1 MKQLKEQTVYIE
13 HSIANK
19 LTEPFENMNY
29 GYVTH
34 LELSNQICLS
44 KDELIELLTDA
55 IHWGVGTYQEQL
67 KGGARQLTLKFNII
81 YQKNFL
87 NNKPNT

>member
-44 KDELIELLTDA
+44 KDELIELLGKSYRAGYDRS
-55 IHWGVGTYQEQL
+55 GEQWI
-67 KGGARQLTLKFNII
+67 N
-81 YQKNFL
+81 NL
-87 NNKPNT
+87 NKEHRFEYPTEEQFINQILNQ